1 MISRAKEPE
10 SSTDVMLSLQ
20 IGLFVPVVDICDCI
34 YFWLLMEKLKLLFKK
49 AIFLLKAFF
58 FCLSLAPWVPHY
70 APQAATLLDHLVHNT
85 GSFTHSP
92 VPPWIDRTGK
102 YTISD
107 VFQAQTGSYHM
118 FPLVDILPVWV
129 QNLKPERGKRG
140 KTNRF

>member
-58 FCLSLAPWVPHY
+58 FLFKFGSMGTPLRPPSSYSSESSGSQHRLLYTLSSSSMNRQNWKIHY
-70 APQAATLLDHLVHNT
+70 
-85 GSFTHSP
+85 
-92 VPPWIDRTGK
+92 
-102 YTISD
+102 
-107 VFQAQTGSYHM
+107 
-118 FPLVDILPVWV
+118 
-129 QNLKPERGKRG
+129 
-140 KTNRF
+140 